1 MGASSDRG
9 GTWLAACTVPRPECG
24 ESRSPRAALSV
35 QPRAGPRSLGASGS
49 GPDLLLSFHA
59 RGERDQ
65 ARAGAGVA
73 GGREVGGRAGGG
85 KVRRRRGDRRG
96 RGRRSRA
103 LGRPN
108 GGGGESGLAGGK
120 RPRGGGGEGPGWQVQ
135 SGRWRRWVRL
145 QAWGRLRRSPGSG
158 AGWVWAELV
167 LVGAVRRSLKCLQG
181 SHEVSVRRVGR
192 GWRGPDTEAI
202 R

>member
-9 GTWLAACTVPRPECG
+9 GTWLATCTVPRPECG

-35 QPRAGPRSLGASGS
+35 QPRAGPRSFGASGS
-49 GPDLLLSFHA
+49 GPDLLLSFPA

-65 ARAGAGVA
+65 ARAGAGVV
-73 GGREVGGRAGGG
+73 GGRKVGGRAGGG
-85 KVRRRRGDRRG
+85 KGRRRPGRPEGEGEEESGFGPAEWGRRG
-96 RGRRSRA
+96 EWLGRRETA
-103 LGRPN
+103 
-108 GGGGESGLAGGK
+108 
-120 RPRGGGGEGPGWQVQ
+120 PRGGGEGPGWQVR